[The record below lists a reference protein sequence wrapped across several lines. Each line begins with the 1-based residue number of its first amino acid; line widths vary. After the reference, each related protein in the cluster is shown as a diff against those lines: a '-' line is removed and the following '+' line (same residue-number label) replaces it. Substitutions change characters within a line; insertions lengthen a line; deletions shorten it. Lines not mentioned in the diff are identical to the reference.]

1 MKQFN
6 HEESILDK
14 IYELETQFSPAAA
27 WIKLKDKVVARNPNI
42 LKDVLT
48 MQRCYEF
55 HVLL

>member
-6 HEESILDK
+6 HESILDK
-14 IYELETQFSPAAA
+14 IYILETQFSPAVA